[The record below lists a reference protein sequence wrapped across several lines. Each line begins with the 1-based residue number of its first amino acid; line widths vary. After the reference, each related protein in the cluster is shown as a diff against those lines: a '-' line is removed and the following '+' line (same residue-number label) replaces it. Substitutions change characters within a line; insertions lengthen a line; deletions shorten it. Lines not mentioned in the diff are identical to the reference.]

1 MKRWM
6 VSCALL
12 AVMVGCAATSDD
24 AVENEATSDLSASS
38 GTCTSTF
45 GNAMVG
51 SNGRLDGT
59 VSAIVAPSKTH
70 VCSADKDH
78 VHVQV
83 KVQGSVYD
91 VAVNTNGVAMV
102 EKDVATLPGGA
113 WAEGWHRNA
122 AVSYAND
129 LGLHSTAFGAE
140 SNVSQEFMNDLAS
153 AQNVSVYGWPY
164 SKGGIHLIHK
174 SRKTPQD
181 GAFVVQGANRA
192 PSRLYA
198 FKFDDQRF

>member
-1 MKRWM
+1 MTRWM
-6 VSCALL
+6 VSCALV
-12 AVMVGCAATSDD
+12 AVLVGCAATSEDGD
-24 AVENEATSDLSASS
+24 ENGATSDLSASA
-38 GTCTSTF
+38 GACTNSF
-45 GNAMVG
+45 GNVMVG
-51 SNGRLDGT
+51 ANGRLDGT

-70 VCSADKDH
+70 VCSADRDH

-102 EKDVATLPGGA
+102 EKDIASLPGGA

-122 AVSYAND
+122 AVSYADD
-129 LGLHSTAFGAE
+129 LGLHSNAFGAE
-140 SNVSQEFMNDLAS
+140 SNVSQQFMDDLAS
-153 AQNVSVYGWPY
+153 ASEVSVYGWPY

-181 GAFVVQGANRA
+181 GAFVVQGAAGA
-192 PSRLYA
+192 PSKLYA

>member
-1 MKRWM
+1 MTRWM

-24 AVENEATSDLSASS
+24 GAESEASSDLSASS
-38 GTCTSTF
+38 GTCTNSF
-45 GNAMVG
+45 GSAMVG

-59 VSAIVAPSKTH
+59 VSAVVAPSKTH

-83 KVQGSVYD
+83 KVQGSIYD

-102 EKDVATLPGGA
+102 EKDIASLPGGA

-122 AVSYAND
+122 SVSYAND
-129 LGLHSTAFGAE
+129 LGLHATAFGAE
-140 SNVSQEFMNDLAS
+140 SNVSQQFMSDVAAGQS
-153 AQNVSVYGWPY
+153 VSVYGWTY

-181 GAFVVQGANRA
+181 GAFVVQGTDGA
-192 PSRLYA
+192 PSKLYA